1 MSIIAS
7 GISYRHTN
15 NQPLFEH
22 VALSVPDGAKVS
34 LIGPNGVGKTTLL
47 QLLGGRLAPA
57 AGSVATSSQPYYIP
71 QHTTPD
77 ERSIAE
83 LLGVDDKLRALQA
96 ICAGATD
103 TAWFDTLNDDW
114 TIEERC
120 RAVLAEWELRDAAL
134 DTPVAALSGGERTK
148 VLLAGLSLHN
158 PAIVLLDEPTNHLD
172 RRARAKLYDYI
183 GSTHATL
190 VVVSHDITLLN
201 LLHTT
206 CELTAAG
213 IRLYGGNYD
222 FYREQKAIEEQA
234 LAERIGAVE
243 GVEYVAVPPVEV
255 IESMQ
260 STVRH
265 ISLSLVIFLAVL
277 LVISLL
283 LLNNTIRLAIYAKR
297 HIINTMKL
305 VGATKWYIMRPL
317 LHTALRQGICAG
329 IGAGMAM
336 CLAVYGLERFT
347 PEGIRMRPRE
357 EVAAIIGI
365 MTVAGIL
372 ISVLFSA
379 VAINKFVNMKSNK
392 IHLY

>member
-1 MSIIAS
+1 MGNRDKRLKRGIRRSYVISTVSIALVLFMLGSVSYVMVSAMSAS
-7 GISYRHTN
+7 RSLREHVVLSVELADS
-15 NQPLFEH
+15 LFENEKQA
-22 VALSVPDGAKVS
+22 VYDRIRERDEVLAIEYMPREDKISDEEFRKVFS
-34 LIGPNGVGKTTLL
+34 SQIDELL
-47 QLLGGRLAPA
+47 QQNPLRDSYEVTLSADDA
-57 AGSVATSSQPYYIP
+57 SS
-71 QHTTPD
+71 
-77 ERSIAE
+77 E
-83 LLGVDDKLRALQA
+83 
-96 ICAGATD
+96 
-103 TAWFDTLNDDW
+103 
-114 TIEERC
+114 TIE
-120 RAVLAEWELRDAAL
+120 
-134 DTPVAALSGGERTK
+134 
-148 VLLAGLSLHN
+148 
-158 PAIVLLDEPTNHLD
+158 
-172 RRARAKLYDYI
+172 
-183 GSTHATL
+183 
-190 VVVSHDITLLN
+190 
-201 LLHTT
+201 
-206 CELTAAG
+206 
-213 IRLYGGNYD
+213 
-222 FYREQKAIEEQA
+222 A
-234 LAERIGAVE
+234 LAERICAVE

-347 PEGIRMRPRE
+347 PEGIRMLPRE